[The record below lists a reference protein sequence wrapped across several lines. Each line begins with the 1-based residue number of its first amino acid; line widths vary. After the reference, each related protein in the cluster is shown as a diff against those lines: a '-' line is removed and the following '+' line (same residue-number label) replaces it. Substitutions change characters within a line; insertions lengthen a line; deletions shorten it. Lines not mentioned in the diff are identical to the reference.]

1 MSNPIVK
8 ALEHAAEKLGKTLGK
23 DAGKAVEDLYHGT
36 GTRLKKVASNHHE
49 NDKGLSDHFNGLGKG
64 GKNDPKGPHTIS
76 NSGGKGPGS
85 GRPGK
90 SDPSLAGPSKG
101 GQPSNGNIGCH
112 TAGDPVD
119 VVSGQMITN
128 EKDLELPGL
137 LPLVLRRAYA
147 SSYVGG
153 RLFGPGW
160 SSTLDQRVEI
170 DTKGIHY
177 AGDDAQILHYPLPT
191 HAGEH
196 VYPEAGARW
205 PLTWDQ
211 HSDTIRIED
220 PERGWTRHFTP
231 SGTVTGPGRT
241 IRAITE
247 LTDRNDHRITFERD
261 ETGTP
266 TEVCHTGG
274 YRIDVDTIHTA
285 AGLRI
290 EGLRLLDGAGTG
302 LGTMVV
308 GYEYYPGGQL
318 AGVVNS
324 SGLPYEYEYDDA
336 DRITTCTDRNG
347 RCYSYVY
354 DDEGRVVRGI
364 GEGGH
369 LSARFRY
376 DTAGRTTTVTDSLGH
391 ATEYHYD
398 EQQHVTKTVDPL
410 GNTTRTDYDEAGR
423 VIARTD
429 EINRTTRFDLDAH
442 GNPIRITEPD
452 GTTIE
457 LDYTELRQLAAVRRG
472 DTVLASFAY
481 DTRGNVL
488 TTTDASGARTS
499 RQYDEQG
506 RLVSVTDPLGQT
518 RHTTTNSAGLITAI
532 TDAAGQTVH
541 ATYDAFGRV
550 IAATNSL
557 GFTNRF
563 EYRTEGEITRRFH
576 PDGAVETWVHDPEGF
591 VVEHRDR
598 AGAVTRFEIG
608 PFGKLTGKTLPDGE
622 VQRFAYDTELQLLT
636 VTMDGASWQYRYDEA
651 GHLVSETDF
660 NDRSFTYRLDGADQ
674 LLESIDAAGRTT
686 ACTYDRLGRLVEHVS
701 HDGTAT
707 VLTYDDAGLLKR
719 VAGRGSVLEY
729 SHDVTGRILSETVD
743 GRTTSY
749 TYDALGRRT
758 SRTTPTG
765 LVSTWTYDANDQPT
779 SLTNP
784 FGQLAF
790 AYDAGGRETSRHF
803 GSGAALTQS
812 WDACDRLATQ
822 AIWARDLTGAD
833 GEGAYTNTQ
842 ERTYGY
848 RADGMPTVV
857 TDRLRGRRDFELT
870 PAGRITRVSAE
881 SWNESYAYDPLG
893 NITHAHDTRMPDNAS
908 AGERAY
914 SGTLLRSAGRT
925 SYAYDDRG
933 RLVRMLIRTLSG
945 KRREWRYTWNAE
957 DQLVRV
963 DTPRRGSWTYTYD
976 PLGRRLT
983 KQRLVEGDGRQ
994 AAAEETVF
1002 VWDGTQLIEQYSAL
1016 ADGSC
1021 RTLTWDWEPGTW
1033 TPLSQTE
1040 RTWHP
1045 NQTAT
1050 QSLID
1055 ERFYAIVTDV
1065 TDTPSELV
1073 TPDGRIAWSSHT
1085 DTWGEAIR
1093 GTGRRTRAC
1102 PLGRPGQY
1110 HDDES
1115 DLEYNYFRYYDP
1127 ATGRY
1132 LSSDPLGL
1140 DGGPNPHSYVPNP
1153 FFWIDPLG
1161 LAKRQPQG
1169 WGGSHYSLRPSN
1181 WTDGSDTNSYERNHV
1196 PARAAYVGVGGTQLG
1211 YGAGPAIR
1219 MEYDDHRNFI
1229 STGSGRASDKW
1240 RADQRALIAQGKFDE
1255 AMKKDIDEIR
1265 RVHGTKYDAAIKEMV
1280 DHLPHNKGFQ
1290 KYLSDNGWKIRT
1302 CLLK

>member
-211 HSDTIRIED
+211 QSDTIRIED
-220 PERGWTRHFTP
+220 PDRGWTRHFTP

-274 YRIDVDTIHTA
+274 YRIAVDTIHTA

-302 LGTMVV
+302 LGTVVV

-532 TDAAGQTVH
+532 TDAAGHTVH

-576 PDGAVETWVHDPEGF
+576 PDGAVETWVHDPEGL

-729 SHDVTGRILSETVD
+729 SHDVTGRMLSETVD

-822 AIWARDLTGAD
+822 AIWARDLTGGD

-1229 STGSGRASDKW
+1229 STGSGRASDQW

-1290 KYLSDNGWKIRT
+1290 KYLSDNGWKIRS